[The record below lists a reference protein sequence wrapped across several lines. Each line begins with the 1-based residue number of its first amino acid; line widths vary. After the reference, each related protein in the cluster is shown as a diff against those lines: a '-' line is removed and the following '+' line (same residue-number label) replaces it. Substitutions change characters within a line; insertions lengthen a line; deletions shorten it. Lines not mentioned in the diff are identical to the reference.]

1 LIGGQETG
9 WSGGLI
15 SARDAQ
21 RKFSRAPAV
30 LLLQILDE
38 AGSKEGRGF
47 NMPKAIRAYVR
58 WVEAVNRFVG
68 EFSMY
73 IVLVMTA
80 ILVFESLSRAFF
92 NTPHIW
98 VVEIIEFLMAAYY
111 LLGGGYSV
119 ILKGHVRM
127 DLFYGRW
134 SEKGK
139 AVVDL
144 ITAPFF
150 IFYVVFLLVG
160 GLSGLEYALQYGQRN
175 YTPWGPPLAPIK
187 AVMVLGIILML
198 LQAVATF
205 FRDLAKV
212 RGEEL

>member
-1 LIGGQETG
+1 
-9 WSGGLI
+9 
-15 SARDAQ
+15 
-21 RKFSRAPAV
+21 
-30 LLLQILDE
+30 
-38 AGSKEGRGF
+38 
-47 NMPKAIRAYVR
+47 MPKAIRAYVR
-58 WVEAVNRFVG
+58 GIDAVNRTVG

-80 ILVFESLSRAFF
+80 ILVFESISRTVFGAA
-92 NTPHIW
+92 HIW

-134 SEKGK
+134 SDKGK
-139 AVVDL
+139 AIVDL
-144 ITAPFF
+144 ITAPFL
-150 IFYVVFLLVG
+150 IFYVVFLLIG

-175 YTPWGPPLAPIK
+175 YTPWGPPMAPIK
-187 AVMVLGIILML
+187 LIMVIGIVLML
-198 LQAVATF
+198 LQCIATF
-205 FRDLAKV
+205 FKDLAKA

>member
-1 LIGGQETG
+1 
-9 WSGGLI
+9 
-15 SARDAQ
+15 
-21 RKFSRAPAV
+21 
-30 LLLQILDE
+30 
-38 AGSKEGRGF
+38 
-47 NMPKAIRAYVR
+47 MPKAIRAYVR
-58 WVEAVNRFVG
+58 GIEAVNRVVG

-73 IVLVMTA
+73 IVLVMTV
-80 ILVFESLSRAFF
+80 ILVYESISRTVFGRA
-92 NTPHIW
+92 HIW

-127 DLFYGRW
+127 DLFYGKW

-139 AVVDL
+139 AIVDL
-144 ITAPFF
+144 LTAPFF

-160 GLSGLEYALQYGQRN
+160 GLSGLEYALQYGQKN

-187 AVMVLGIILML
+187 FIMVVGIVLML
-198 LQAVATF
+198 LQAIAEF
-205 FRDLAKV
+205 FKDLAKA

>member
-1 LIGGQETG
+1 
-9 WSGGLI
+9 
-15 SARDAQ
+15 
-21 RKFSRAPAV
+21 
-30 LLLQILDE
+30 
-38 AGSKEGRGF
+38 
-47 NMPKAIRAYVR
+47 MPKAIRAYVR
-58 WVEAVNRFVG
+58 WIEAVNRFVG

-80 ILVFESLSRAFF
+80 ILVFESISRAFF
-92 NTPHIW
+92 NSAHIW

-111 LLGGGYSV
+111 LLGGGYSM

-134 SEKGK
+134 SKKGK

-144 ITAPFF
+144 LTAPFL
-150 IFYVVFLLVG
+150 IFYVVFLLIG
-160 GLSGLEYALQYGQRN
+160 GISGLDYALRYGQRN

-187 AVMVLGIILML
+187 FVMVVGIALML
-198 LQAVATF
+198 LQAVAAF
-205 FRDLAKV
+205 FRDLATA

>member
-1 LIGGQETG
+1 
-9 WSGGLI
+9 
-15 SARDAQ
+15 
-21 RKFSRAPAV
+21 
-30 LLLQILDE
+30 
-38 AGSKEGRGF
+38 
-47 NMPKAIRAYVR
+47 MPKAIRAYVR
-58 WVEAVNRFVG
+58 WIEGLNRFVG

-73 IVLVMTA
+73 IVLLMTA
-80 ILVFESLSRAFF
+80 ILVFETLSRAFF
-92 NTPHIW
+92 NKPHIW

-119 ILKGHVRM
+119 ILHGHVRM

-144 ITAPFF
+144 LTAPFL

-160 GLSGLEYALQYGQRN
+160 GISALDYALRYGQRN
-175 YTPWGPPLAPIK
+175 YTPWGPPLAPVK
-187 AVMVLGIILML
+187 VVMVIGIALML
-198 LQAVATF
+198 FQAFATF
-205 FRDLAKV
+205 FRDLAKA

>member
-1 LIGGQETG
+1 
-9 WSGGLI
+9 
-15 SARDAQ
+15 
-21 RKFSRAPAV
+21 
-30 LLLQILDE
+30 
-38 AGSKEGRGF
+38 
-47 NMPKAIRAYVR
+47 MPKAIRAYVR
-58 WVEAVNRFVG
+58 GVEAVNRTVG

-80 ILVFESLSRAFF
+80 ILVYESISRTVFHR
-92 NTPHIW
+92 PHLW

-134 SEKGK
+134 SDKGK
-139 AVVDL
+139 AIVDL

-150 IFYVVFLLVG
+150 TFYVVFLLVG
-160 GLSGLEYALQYGQRN
+160 GISGLDYALRYGQKN

-187 AVMVLGIILML
+187 LVMVIGIALML
-198 LQAVATF
+198 AQSVAQF
-205 FRDLAKV
+205 FRDLAKA
-212 RGEEL
+212 RGEEI

>member
-1 LIGGQETG
+1 
-9 WSGGLI
+9 
-15 SARDAQ
+15 
-21 RKFSRAPAV
+21 
-30 LLLQILDE
+30 
-38 AGSKEGRGF
+38 
-47 NMPKAIRAYVR
+47 MPKAIRAYVR
-58 WVEAVNRFVG
+58 WVERVNRFVG

-127 DLFYGRW
+127 DLFYGKW
-134 SEKGK
+134 SAKGK
-139 AVVDL
+139 AIVDL
-144 ITAPFF
+144 LTAPFF
-150 IFYVVFLLVG
+150 ILYVVFLLVG
-160 GLSGLEYALQYGQRN
+160 GLSGLEYALQYGQKN

-187 AVMVLGIILML
+187 AIMVIGITLML
-198 LQAVATF
+198 LQAIATF
-205 FRDLAKV
+205 FKDLARA

>member
-1 LIGGQETG
+1 
-9 WSGGLI
+9 
-15 SARDAQ
+15 
-21 RKFSRAPAV
+21 
-30 LLLQILDE
+30 
-38 AGSKEGRGF
+38 
-47 NMPKAIRAYVR
+47 MPKAIRAYVR
-58 WVEAVNRFVG
+58 GIDTVNRYVG
-68 EFSMY
+68 QFSMY

-80 ILVFESLSRAFF
+80 ILVFETLSRAFF

-134 SEKGK
+134 SAKGK

-144 ITAPFF
+144 ITAPFL

-160 GLSGLEYALQYGQRN
+160 GISGLDYALRYGQKN
-175 YTPWGPPLAPIK
+175 YTPWGPPLAPVK
-187 AVMVLGIILML
+187 VVMVIGIVLML
-198 LQAVATF
+198 LQAFATF
-205 FRDLAKV
+205 FRDLATA

>member
-1 LIGGQETG
+1 M
-9 WSGGLI
+9 
-15 SARDAQ
+15 R
-21 RKFSRAPAV
+21 
-30 LLLQILDE
+30 
-38 AGSKEGRGF
+38 
-47 NMPKAIRAYVR
+47 KAIRAYVR
-58 WVEAVNRFVG
+58 WIEAVNRFIG

-73 IVLVMTA
+73 IVLLMTA
-80 ILVFESLSRAFF
+80 ILVFETLSRAFF
-92 NTPHIW
+92 NKPHIW

-144 ITAPFF
+144 CTAPFL
-150 IFYVVFLLVG
+150 IFYVVFLLIG
-160 GLSGLEYALQYGQRN
+160 GISGLDYALRYSQKN
-175 YTPWGPPLAPIK
+175 YTPWGPPLAPVKI
-187 AVMVLGIILML
+187 VMVIGIALML
-198 LQAVATF
+198 LQTFARF
-205 FRDLAKV
+205 FRDLAKA